1 LKNYLIGLALFLR
14 VTIKDGYFFMIA
26 VFVRAAPAS
35 LQKGG
40 ILSMKHCQRNF
51 DQPTSVRS
59 FNQNHYM
66 RKVSLALLLALIAPS
81 LTLAQQSQ
89 ERILVPANQQ
99 SSAANQTGARAVK
112 PELVLQT
119 GITTPA
125 GIIAYSPDGQLLAS
139 MSLYGGAIKLWEMAT
154 GRELFTLN
162 LGERNAMTFAQYSA
176 FCFSAE
182 SSTLISVSTGAVKHW
197 DARTGRQLRSFN
209 FSAGQGYDYAILS
222 SDGRLLATLNQT
234 QQALAIWNTE
244 TGQPLQAIKG
254 GLDSTNYFYSA
265 AFSPDGRTLA
275 TLEEERGQGNDTTKL
290 ILRDVASFRV
300 TQSIKVLEQRI
311 GLATTTQSRMSNVRF
326 SPDGRTVA
334 AIRNVTLTKPGG
346 AIGVAPLSIGR
357 DCFITLWDV
366 ASGREVR
373 TFNMASERRE
383 QLLGSENDA
392 INFFS
397 RFVFSPDSK
406 QIASVHEQTVKLS
419 DAASGRDIST
429 LRAHTGEV
437 IAVTFSADG
446 RQLATS
452 SADNTIKIWDA
463 TAAIATGRADV
474 VRTLG
479 SATMP
484 VASLAFSRD
493 GRALAVSG
501 AEAVNMWDLSAGAS
515 QRTVMIPSRTLNH
528 IDDYLMNRPTRS
540 FFSADGQFIA
550 ASDNAGKVKLWEAR
564 TGREV
569 KSFAL
574 PNEKKLDSGSI
585 SADGK
590 FIALVDNVY
599 KPGEGN
605 QTASSQPNVTPN
617 AQPQANP
624 PPVARQNPPP
634 TPIDP
639 KKQQEEEKKREK
651 EARKQ
656 MEKAQ
661 RDALKDMMKG
671 GKNPQIMMPGMDMSQ
686 LQKMADAA
694 QRGEFGKVMEMVPQ
708 MVGNIPGAGAAMTQ
722 PTGGIRVLDV
732 NAGNEIRALP
742 AQVNVAKSPTFITFS
757 PDGGKIASATGGR
770 SIKLNDVATGSELGT
785 LAPDKGMFVS
795 SLAWS
800 PNSRLIAS
808 GGMEMKAGLTA
819 NSTDFDSFALLFPIR
834 LWDVSGG
841 SAGGREL
848 FTLNGHTSLVS
859 SVAFSP
865 DNRMLASGGVDAQVK
880 LWDTTTGREL
890 LTLSGHTQMINA
902 LAFSPDGKFIV
913 TGSEDGSTKLWAAQS
928 GELLATLMSLNKGAD
943 WLVIT
948 PDGLFDG
955 TPAAWSQIL
964 WRFSQNITDVAP
976 VEIFFNEFFYPG
988 LLNDLYSGKRPKAAK
1003 DVSQKERRQPSVT
1016 LARSD
1021 GQATANTSTRTI
1033 KVRLEVSEPS
1043 SNNTAGNTNNL
1054 PAGARDVRLF
1064 RNGTLVKAWRG
1075 DVLQGKR
1082 QVSLETTLPIV
1093 AGENR
1098 LVAYAFNRDNV
1109 KSADAVLKVTGD
1121 AQLKRKGVAYVL
1133 AFGVNRYAN
1142 EQYNLKYAVADA
1154 KSFADELRAQQEKL
1168 QNYERVEVIELTDK
1182 DATKAN
1188 MLLALKRLSNADAP
1202 MPATAPAGLAKIQMT
1217 QPEDAVI
1224 IYFAGHG
1231 TAQGSRFYLVPHDL
1245 GYIGQRNQVDARAV
1259 QTILAHSISDLELE
1273 AAVEGL
1279 EAAQL
1284 LLVIDACNSG
1294 QALEAEEKRRGPMN
1308 SKGLAQLAYE
1318 KGMYILTA
1326 AQSYQAAL
1334 EAAQLGHGYLTYAL
1348 IEEGLKQ
1355 GAADRDAKDGAI
1367 LTREWFNYATDRVP
1381 QMQEKEMS
1389 ARLLLQQNVAFVEG
1403 EEKVKDPQK
1412 RSVQRPRVFYRREIE
1427 GKPLI
1432 VARP

>member
-1 LKNYLIGLALFLR
+1 MKHSQ
-14 VTIKDGYFFMIA
+14 GYFGQTISA
-26 VFVRAAPAS
+26 
-35 LQKGG
+35 G
-40 ILSMKHCQRNF
+40 
-51 DQPTSVRS
+51 S
-59 FNQNHYM
+59 FNHIRFA
-66 RKVSLALLLALIAPS
+66 RKVSFALLLTLVAPS
-81 LTLAQQSQ
+81 LLFAQQSQ

-99 SSAANQTGARAVK
+99 SASASQTGARAVK

-139 MSLYGGAIKLWEMAT
+139 MSLYGGAIKLWELAT

-162 LGERNAMTFAQYSA
+162 LGERSATTFAQYSA
-176 FCFSAE
+176 FCFSAD
-182 SSTLISVSTGAVKHW
+182 SSTLVSVSTGAVKHW
-197 DARTGRQLRSFN
+197 EARTGRQLRSLN
-209 FSAGQGYDYAILS
+209 FSNGQGYDYAILS
-222 SDGRLLATLNQT
+222 SDGRFLATLNQT

-244 TGQPLQAIKG
+244 TGQQLQAIKR

-275 TLEEERGQGNDTTKL
+275 TLEEDRGQGNDTTKL

-300 TQSIKVLEQRI
+300 TQSIKVLEQRM
-311 GLATTTQSRMSNVRF
+311 GLATTTQSSMASVRF

-346 AIGVAPLSIGR
+346 ALGVAPRFIGR
-357 DCFITLWDV
+357 DSFITLWDA
-366 ASGREVR
+366 ASGREIR

-383 QLLGSENDA
+383 RSFGSDNDS

-406 QIASVHEQTVKLS
+406 QIASVNEQTVKLS

-429 LRAHTGEV
+429 LTAHTGEV

-446 RQLATS
+446 RQVATS
-452 SADNTIKIWDA
+452 GADNTIRIWDV

-474 VRTLG
+474 VRILG

-484 VASLAFSRD
+484 VASLAFSAD

-501 AEAVNMWDLSAGAS
+501 SEAVSLWDMSAGAS
-515 QRTVMIPSRTLNH
+515 QRTVSIPSRTLNQ

-550 ASDNAGKVKLWEAR
+550 ASDNAGNVKLWETR

-590 FIALVDNVY
+590 FIALVDTAN
-599 KPGEGN
+599 KPDEGN
-605 QTASSQPNVTPN
+605 QAAPTPPN
-617 AQPQANP
+617 AQSQSNP
-624 PPVARQNPPP
+624 PPTARQNPPP

-639 KKQQEEEKKREK
+639 KKQQEEDKKREK

-671 GKNPQIMMPGMDMSQ
+671 GKNPQVMMPGMDMSQ

-708 MVGNIPGAGAAMTQ
+708 IVGNVPGAGAAMTQ
-722 PTGGIRVLDV
+722 PLGGIRVLDV
-732 NAGNEIRALP
+732 TAGQEVRALP
-742 AQVNVAKSPTFITFS
+742 AQVNLAKSATFVTFS
-757 PDGGKIASATGGR
+757 PDGSKIASATGGR
-770 SIKLNDVATGSELGT
+770 SIKLNDVATGSELVT

-808 GGMEMKAGLTA
+808 GGMEMKTGLTA
-819 NSTDFDSFALLFPIR
+819 NPADFDSFAVRFPLR

-848 FTLNGHTSLVS
+848 FTLDGHTSLVT

-865 DNRMLASGGVDAQVK
+865 DNRLLASGSVDANVK
-880 LWDTTTGREL
+880 LWDTATGREL
-890 LTLSGHTQMINA
+890 LTLSGHTQIINA

-913 TGSEDGSTKLWAAQS
+913 SGSEDGSTKLWAAQS

-955 TPAAWSQIL
+955 TPAAWGQIL
-964 WRFSQNITDVAP
+964 WRFSQNIFDVAP

-1021 GQATANTSTRTI
+1021 GQATANPSTRTI
-1033 KVRLEVSEPS
+1033 KVRVDVSEPS
-1043 SNNTAGNTNNL
+1043 SNQASNTVGNLSNL
-1054 PAGARDVRLF
+1054 PTGARDVRLF

-1075 DVLQGKR
+1075 DVLQGRK
-1082 QVSLETTLPIV
+1082 QVSLEATLPIV

-1121 AQLKRKGVAYVL
+1121 AQLKRKGVAYIL

-1154 KSFADELRAQQEKL
+1154 RSFADELRAQQMKL
-1168 QNYERVEVIELTDK
+1168 QSYERVEVIELTDNE
-1182 DATKAN
+1182 ATKAN
-1188 MLLALKRLSNADAP
+1188 IMLALKRLSNADAAL
-1202 MPATAPAGLAKIQMT
+1202 PATAPAALARIQTT

-1245 GYIGQRNQVDARAV
+1245 GYIGQRNQVDARGV

-1348 IEEGLKQ
+1348 IEEGLKK
-1355 GAADRDAKDGAI
+1355 GSADRDAKDGAI
-1367 LTREWFNYATDRVP
+1367 FTREWFNYATDRVP

-1412 RSVQRPRVFYRREIE
+1412 RNVQRPRAFYRREVE

-1432 VARP
+1432 IARP

>member
-1 LKNYLIGLALFLR
+1 MKHSQ
-14 VTIKDGYFFMIA
+14 GYF
-26 VFVRAAPAS
+26 S
-35 LQKGG
+35 
-40 ILSMKHCQRNF
+40 
-51 DQPTSVRS
+51 QPISVRS
-59 FNQNHYM
+59 FNHLRFV
-66 RKVSLALLLALIAPS
+66 RKISFALLLALIAPS
-81 LTLAQQSQ
+81 LIFAQQSQ

-99 SSAANQTGARAVK
+99 ASSASQTGARAVK

-125 GIIAYSPDGQLLAS
+125 AIMAYSPDGQLLAS
-139 MSLYGGAIKLWEMAT
+139 MSLYGGAIKLWELAT

-162 LGERNAMTFAQYSA
+162 LGDRTAMTFAKNSA
-176 FCFSAE
+176 FCFSADG
-182 SSTLISVSTGAVKHW
+182 STLVSVSAGVVKHW
-197 DARTGRQLRSFN
+197 DVRTGRQLRSLN
-209 FSAGQGYDYAILS
+209 VNNGQDFHTVILS
-222 SDGRLLATLNQT
+222 SDGRFLATLSQT
-234 QQALAIWNTE
+234 QQTIAVWSTE
-244 TGQPLQAIKG
+244 TGQQLQSIKG
-254 GLDSTNYFYSA
+254 DLNSTNYFYSA

-275 TLEEERGQGNDTTKL
+275 TLEEERGQGNDITKL

-300 TQSIKVLEQRI
+300 TQSIKALEERI
-311 GLATTTQSRMSNVRF
+311 GLATTTQSRMSSVRF

-346 AIGVAPLSIGR
+346 SLGVAPRSIGR
-357 DCFITLWDV
+357 DSFITLWDT
-366 ASGREVR
+366 ANGREVR

-383 QLLGSENDA
+383 RLLGSDNDA
-392 INFFS
+392 IGFFS

-406 QIASVHEQTVKLS
+406 QIASVNEQTVKLS
-419 DAASGRDIST
+419 DAASGRDIAT
-429 LRAHTGEV
+429 LKAHTGEV

-446 RQLATS
+446 RQVATS
-452 SADNTIKIWDA
+452 SADNTIKIWDT
-463 TAAIATGRADV
+463 TAALTTGRTDV

-479 SATMP
+479 SSTMP
-484 VASLAFSRD
+484 VASLAFSAD

-501 AEAVNMWDLSAGAS
+501 AEAVNLWDMSAGAS
-515 QRTVMIPSRTLNH
+515 QRTVVMPSRTLNQ
-528 IDDYLMNRPTRS
+528 IEDYLTNRPTTS

-550 ASDNAGKVKLWEAR
+550 ASDNAGNVKLWETR
-564 TGREV
+564 TGREI

-574 PNEKKLDSGSI
+574 PNEKRLDSGSL

-590 FIALVDNVY
+590 FIALVDNMN

-605 QTASSQPNVTPN
+605 QTAPNSPNATPN
-617 AQPQANP
+617 AQSQAT
-624 PPVARQNPPP
+624 PPVTPPQNPPT

-656 MEKAQ
+656 MEKQQ

-671 GKNPQIMMPGMDMSQ
+671 SKNKSGNPQIMMPGMDMSQ
-686 LQKMADAA
+686 LQKITEAA
-694 QRGEFGKVMEMVPQ
+694 QRGEMGKVTEMMTQ
-708 MVGNIPGAGAAMTQ
+708 MVGNMPGVGEMMK

-732 NAGNEIRALP
+732 TAGSEIRALP
-742 AQVNVAKSPTFITFS
+742 TQVNVAKSATYITFS
-757 PDGGKIASATGGR
+757 PDGSKIASATGGR
-770 SIKLNDVATGSELGT
+770 SIKLNDVATGGELLT

-808 GGMEMKAGLTA
+808 GGMEMKTGLTA
-819 NSTDFDSFALLFPIR
+819 NSADFDSFGVLFPLR
-834 LWDVSGG
+834 LWDVSNPG
-841 SAGGREL
+841 AGGREL
-848 FTLNGHTSLVS
+848 FTFNGHTSMVT

-865 DNRMLASGGVDAQVK
+865 DNRLLASGGVDAQVK

-890 LTLSGHTQMINA
+890 LTLAGHTQIINS
-902 LAFSPDGKFIV
+902 LAFSPDGKFV
-913 TGSEDGSTKLWAAQS
+913 VSGSEDGSTKLWATQT

-964 WRFSQNITDVAP
+964 WRFSQNIFDVAP
-976 VEIFFNEFFYPG
+976 VEIFFNEFFHPG

-1016 LARSD
+1016 IARSD
-1021 GQATANTSTRTI
+1021 GQTTPTTSTRTV
-1033 KVRLEVSEPS
+1033 KVRLDVSEPS
-1043 SNNTAGNTNNL
+1043 SNKANNTAGNTSNVL
-1054 PAGARDVRLF
+1054 TGARDVRLF

-1075 DVLQGKR
+1075 DVLQGKK
-1082 QVSLETTLPIV
+1082 QVSLEATLPIV

-1109 KSADAVLKVTGD
+1109 KSADAVLNVTGD
-1121 AQLKRKGVAYVL
+1121 AQLKRKGVAYIL

-1154 KSFADELRAQQEKL
+1154 KSFADELRVQQMKL
-1168 QNYERVEVIELTDK
+1168 QNYERVEVMELADSE
-1182 DATKAN
+1182 ATKAN
-1188 MLLALKRLSNADAP
+1188 ILLALKRLSNPDVP
-1202 MPATAPAGLAKIQMT
+1202 LPATAPAALAKIQTT

-1245 GYIGQRNQVDARAV
+1245 GYVGQRNQVDAKGV

-1348 IEEGLKQ
+1348 IEEGLKK
-1355 GAADRDAKDGAI
+1355 GSADRDAKDGAI

-1381 QMQEKEMS
+1381 QMQEKEMG

-1427 GKPLI
+1427 SKPLV
-1432 VARP
+1432 VAKP